1 LQGRNRDADVENGCV
16 DMEWEGGGD
25 GMAWEIGID
34 IRRATMCKADSQW
47 EAVAEHRKLSS
58 TLCDDLRGG
67 MDGGGKKV
75 QERGGMYVHIW
86 LIHFVVQQKQNTV
99 KQLYLSFKNEL
110 SMSPHRH
117 A

>member
-1 LQGRNRDADVENGCV
+1 MGGRRGWNGL
-16 DMEWEGGGD
+16 GD
-25 GMAWEIGID
+25 WHCQLALTCT
-34 IRRATMCKADSQW
+34 ANMCKADSQW
-47 EAVAEHRKLSS
+47 EAVVDHRKLSS
-58 TLCDDLRGG
+58 MLCNDLRGG

-75 QERGGMYVHIW
+75 QEGGGIYVHIW

-99 KQLYLSFKNEL
+99 KQLYLNFKNEL